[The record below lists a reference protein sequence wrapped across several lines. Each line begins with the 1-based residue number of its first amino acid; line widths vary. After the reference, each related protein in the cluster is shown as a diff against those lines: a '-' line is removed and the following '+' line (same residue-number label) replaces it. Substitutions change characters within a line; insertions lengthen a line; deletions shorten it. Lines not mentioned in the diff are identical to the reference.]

1 MEMSSPVGAPD
12 SPIAPI
18 AGYLTPRSKV
28 AKMLA
33 DIDNESDTSSTS
45 SPSQEQASKPFD
57 DEMAEKRDDHSSG
70 IRSRSQ
76 SPSGRSTKNTA
87 MQSGSDTEDS
97 DDAVRKPQ
105 GRAARRMLG
114 IRAVSP
120 QPPAERNEKDAEDE
134 EDELYSVTPM
144 RRRAPAKLPS
154 LSPIGSERGGGLFV
168 SPTKSIGEDADDEDE
183 LPINP
188 LGNKVK
194 LADLVAKKRAERL
207 AREAEEKERD
217 QMASSDLPE
226 GAYDDTEE
234 TPQDRNIEKIMSDS
248 SRPARKASKKA
259 LEEMERETQRLARQ
273 QALAHQMKVKKKF
286 TTSDLFAK
294 FNFRQPAAT
303 DVAANQPTEGDTT
316 ASSVPNS
323 DGIEERAK
331 DLHSTPPS
339 SPPSPLDVQR
349 ALVDKGALSKLTPV
363 RQDSIAS
370 LAEIDDDEEMPDI
383 AEAIKGTQKAKAFV
397 NGAFAEPQQDKKG
410 FKLARLGKKAA
421 PPSKDDSDDD
431 LEIIQQLPAHLRAF
445 EKVAGSSRSSRPADS
460 KAIHNLKHLS
470 HFNSRE
476 GQPRKKGSRPS
487 VNSQALETQLRKRA
501 KEQARLQQLER
512 IEELRAKGIEIQTVE
527 EQEKEAEAFENLLE
541 KARLDA
547 VELRKAEK
555 AARREAGEEIAM
567 DVSEDEDEDDD
578 YVGSGSEEED
588 GEEVGDEI
596 GGGENGLID
605 EAAEETDEDADPAE
619 EDIDAEIEMD
629 EEASENEERARP
641 DLAEHDQAST
651 GTQQDDT
658 ESRPGNAPPRKSRVS
673 RVIKDD
679 EDDDELE
686 ADITEPV
693 ENNNAEQ
700 EDDPFAAFN
709 FGGADNNLLMS
720 PTQAFHATMQTPT
733 QATQEDSFDIL
744 RRIAPPSASSLPPL
758 PDFETQDDDET
769 QPSFVAGSQV
779 PESQRINLNW
789 ETQPPETPVPAGLH
803 RDASALSETPGWEPT
818 QDPGLPSPWS
828 VKPKARRASTL
839 DSTAEHE
846 TQSTVELRVS
856 ESPAPSQQ
864 ALKRGRLGHRRVPL
878 LDDSDDEVTAPPA
891 SVKAEKRDAFR
902 EMARRRREA
911 LTIVEREDVEKEMRA
926 MMEEQAEESEDEYAG
941 LGGDDYVAPETEQ
954 DREMI
959 DSSHIDVDE
968 RALAAHF
975 AERQRLRDEEE
986 TSKLYKDLTT
996 GVLRRKMGA
1005 NAFDLDED
1013 EDEIAARRRQMRQQ
1027 EEARKRKA
1035 LLKDENIA
1043 TLAEGK
1049 QSKGK
1054 DAFLKAIAD
1063 DDGDEEMVGLSDDE
1077 AENVP
1082 ATQEESTQSQ
1092 SQQPG
1097 TAPLREI
1104 SGNKRKL
1111 EEDEEANEDR
1121 APAKQRRTQ
1130 ASAFKRPTS
1139 LLEVKESVSFLLD
1152 EPTAFGP
1159 TTVDLSSDSENE
1171 EPDQHH
1177 SDESEDDD
1185 QEAIAEL
1192 ARQNDG
1198 GYAPNPISMEAK
1210 SMPPPRLPASQ
1221 RRTAPKPAVVDRL
1234 LLKRGSSSSSSSSS
1248 GHSRTAWAAGPTTG
1262 GFKVPSLL
1270 RRATTTSTSS
1280 NDRGV
1285 TTPVLSR
1292 ENSGVKM
1299 GGTKK
1304 SSLAYQARAEE
1315 RRAIVEA
1322 SAKRRQEN
1330 TAKIALMRRTSSAL
1344 GRGLTGRFE

>member
-1 MEMSSPVGAPD
+1 MSASHPFGQDSSAKPTNFYDEPATPRTRHLYLECANTMEMSSPVGAPD

-18 AGYLTPRSKV
+18 AGYSTPRSKV

-45 SPSQEQASKPFD
+45 SQSREQASKPFD
-57 DEMAEKRDDHSSG
+57 DEMAEKRDGYSSG

-76 SPSGRSTKNTA
+76 SPSEQSTKNTA

-105 GRAARRMLG
+105 GRRMLG
-114 IRAVSP
+114 TRAVSP

-331 DLHSTPPS
+331 DFHSTPPS

-370 LAEIDDDEEMPDI
+370 LAEIDDDEELPDI

-421 PPSKDDSDDD
+421 LPSKDDSDDD

-487 VNSQALETQLRKRA
+487 VNPQALETQLRKRA

-567 DVSEDEDEDDD
+567 DVSEDEDEDDE
-578 YVGSGSEEED
+578 YVASGSEEEEEASD
-588 GEEVGDEI
+588 DEGEEVED
-596 GGGENGLID
+596 GLID
-605 EAAEETDEDADPAE
+605 EAAEENDEEEDAIADAE
-619 EDIDAEIEMD
+619 ELDAEVEMD
-629 EEASENEERARP
+629 EEASDNDESAEP
-641 DLAEHDQAST
+641 DLNEHDHESI
-651 GTQQDDT
+651 GSQQDDAET
-658 ESRPGNAPPRKSRVS
+658 NQGDAPPRNSRVS
-673 RVIKDD
+673 RVIEDD
-679 EDDDELE
+679 EDEDELGAE
-686 ADITEPV
+686 MTEPA
-693 ENNNAEQ
+693 ENNAEQ
-700 EDDPFAAFN
+700 ENDPFAAFN

-744 RRIAPPSASSLPPL
+744 RRIAPPSVSSLPPL
-758 PDFETQDDDET
+758 PDFQTQDDEDT

-779 PESQRINLNW
+779 PESQRISLNW
-789 ETQPPETPVPAGLH
+789 ETQPPETPMPAGLH
-803 RDASALSETPGWEPT
+803 RGASVLSETPGWEPT

-1159 TTVDLSSDSENE
+1159 PTVDLS
-1171 EPDQHH
+1171 
-1177 SDESEDDD
+1177 
-1185 QEAIAEL
+1185 
-1192 ARQNDG
+1192 
-1198 GYAPNPISMEAK
+1198 
-1210 SMPPPRLPASQ
+1210 
-1221 RRTAPKPAVVDRL
+1221 
-1234 LLKRGSSSSSSSSS
+1234 
-1248 GHSRTAWAAGPTTG
+1248 
-1262 GFKVPSLL
+1262 L
-1270 RRATTTSTSS
+1270 RFR
-1280 NDRGV
+1280 
-1285 TTPVLSR
+1285 
-1292 ENSGVKM
+1292 K
-1299 GGTKK
+1299 
-1304 SSLAYQARAEE
+1304 
-1315 RRAIVEA
+1315 
-1322 SAKRRQEN
+1322 
-1330 TAKIALMRRTSSAL
+1330 
-1344 GRGLTGRFE
+1344 